1 MASMTA
7 IAPRIVYLASGAGAL
22 AVATAL
28 YVSLVGS
35 QGLFAAS
42 PARSA
47 QETAAVK
54 KINAAAAELA
64 ASLQSNPGDTESW
77 IMLGRSYATTERH
90 AEAAAAYAKAVEQ
103 RPADAQ
109 LLADYAYQLA
119 LVRGRDF
126 AGEPDALIA
135 RALKADRNNIKA
147 LALAAAVAFERR
159 DYPGAI
165 EYWRRMLPLTSEQS
179 RLGKSVRSSIASAQS
194 KMEAGKP

>member
-7 IAPRIVYLASGAGAL
+7 ITPRIVYVISGAGAL
-22 AVATAL
+22 AVAAAL

-35 QGLFAAS
+35 QGLFTAG
-42 PARSA
+42 PGRSA
-47 QETAAVK
+47 QEAAAVK
-54 KINAAAAELA
+54 KIDAAAAELA
-64 ASLQSNPGDTESW
+64 ASVQSNPGDTESW
-77 IMLGRSYATTERH
+77 IMLGHSYAATERH
-90 AEAAAAYAKAVEQ
+90 ADAAAAYARAVEQ

-147 LALAAAVAFERR
+147 LALAAAVAFDRR

-165 EYWRRMLPLTSEQS
+165 EYWRRILPLASEHS
-179 RLGKSVRSSIASAQS
+179 RLGKSVRASIAGAQS
-194 KMEAGKP
+194 RMEADQR

>member
-7 IAPRIVYLASGAGAL
+7 ITPRIAYLASAAAAL

-35 QGLFAAS
+35 QGLFTAG

-54 KINAAAAELA
+54 KINAAAVELA
-64 ASLQSNPGDTESW
+64 ASLQGNPGDTESW
-77 IMLGRSYATTERH
+77 IMLGHSYATTERH

-147 LALAAAVAFERR
+147 LALAASVAFERR

-165 EYWRRMLPLTSEQS
+165 EHWRRMLPLTSEQS

-194 KMEAGKP
+194 RMEADKP

>member
-7 IAPRIVYLASGAGAL
+7 ITPRIAYLASGAVAV

-35 QGLFAAS
+35 QGLFTAK
-42 PARSA
+42 PRSA
-47 QETAAVK
+47 QETAAMK
-54 KINAAAAELA
+54 KINAAAVELA

-77 IMLGRSYATTERH
+77 IMLGHSYATTERH
-90 AEAAAAYAKAVEQ
+90 SEAAAAYARAVEQ

-147 LALAAAVAFERR
+147 LALAASVAFDRR

-165 EYWRRMLPLTSEQS
+165 GHWRRMLPLTSEQS
-179 RLGKSVRSSIASAQS
+179 KLGRSVRASIASALS
-194 KMEAGKP
+194 RMEADKP